1 MELKSK
7 YHYNNGIC
15 NCQDAGLPSSGRD
28 EDHSMFCQLYKCYA
42 YEVGCCDGRVYAP
55 KSKAD
60 PTMTWWWDCEC
71 IEYAFDPNYDVGG
84 ESEDLL
90 FTLVS

>member
-28 EDHSMFCQLYKCYA
+28 EDRSMFCQLYKCYA
-42 YEVGCCDGRVYAP
+42 YDGWA
-55 KSKAD
+55 AA
-60 PTMTWWWDCEC
+60 MGEC
-71 IEYAFDPNYDVGG
+71 TRLSQRRIPP
-84 ESEDLL
+84 
-90 FTLVS
+90 